1 MANYTQKLIID
12 TFNEMLDRMPF
23 DRITVTALIKECQIG
38 RNIFYYHYQD
48 IYELL
53 DEALAQWLES
63 HIESTSAQSWQDVA
77 KAILYS
83 CVEHKKRIYNVY
95 NSLSRDQICF
105 YVFETISSTV
115 SMYMEEYAR
124 IKGGDINR
132 AKLASEMITYTL
144 SGYFMRFLWNDM
156 QEGIEEEVNKLGVI
170 FDEMIAS
177 FCGVFATVRKVE

>member
-23 DRITVTALIKECQIG
+23 DKITVTALIKECQIG
-38 RNIFYYHYQD
+38 RNTFYYHYQD

-53 DEALAQWLES
+53 DEALAQWLEA

-83 CVEHKKRIYNVY
+83 CIDHKKRIYNVY

-105 YVFETISSTV
+105 YVFERISSTI

-124 IKGGDINR
+124 ITGGDIAR
-132 AKLASEMITYTL
+132 AKLASEMITYTI
-144 SGYFMRFLWNDM
+144 SGFFMRFLWNDM
-156 QEGIEEEVNKLGVI
+156 QDDIDDGIDKLGVI
-170 FDEMIAS
+170 FDELIDS
-177 FCGVFATVRKVE
+177 FDGSLGTDK

>member
-23 DRITVTALIKECQIG
+23 DKITVTALIKECQIG
-38 RNIFYYHYQD
+38 RNTFYYHYQD

-53 DEALAQWLES
+53 DEALAQWLEA

-83 CVEHKKRIYNVY
+83 CVEHKRRIYNVY

-105 YVFETISSTV
+105 YVFERIS
-115 SMYMEEYAR
+115 
-124 IKGGDINR
+124 
-132 AKLASEMITYTL
+132 
-144 SGYFMRFLWNDM
+144 
-156 QEGIEEEVNKLGVI
+156 
-170 FDEMIAS
+170 
-177 FCGVFATVRKVE
+177 

>member
-23 DRITVTALIKECQIG
+23 DKITVTALIKECQIG
-38 RNIFYYHYQD
+38 RNTFYYHYQD

-53 DEALAQWLES
+53 DEALAQWLEA

-83 CVEHKKRIYNVY
+83 CIDHKKRIYNVY

-105 YVFETISSTV
+105 YVFERISSAV

-124 IKGGDINR
+124 ITGGDINR
-132 AKLASEMITYTL
+132 AKLASEMITYTI
-144 SGYFMRFLWNDM
+144 SGFFMRFLWNDM
-156 QEGIEEEVNKLGVI
+156 QDDIDDGIDKLGVI
-170 FDEMIAS
+170 FDELIDS
-177 FCGVFATVRKVE
+177 FDGGLGTDK